1 MISRPKGRLIFY
13 ICIMKRYLTII
24 IAFLAASLALSAQTP
39 IETLMSSYDDAH
51 GVKVYDIKGGPM
63 MALVRS
69 NIRKSP
75 MKPLA
80 DDVKEATILMMKKA
94 SDQSKTKFLSSL
106 RITLKSYQFYGRKPG
121 VEGNIV
127 EVYGSPVKDGAVA
140 ELIIFNPEI
149 YSLFSLR
156 GSYSVAELQS
166 LGK

>member
-1 MISRPKGRLIFY
+1 
-13 ICIMKRYLTII
+13 MKRYLTII
-24 IAFLAASLALSAQTP
+24 IAFLAASLTLSAQTP

-69 NIRKSP
+69 NIKKSP

-80 DDVKEATILMMKKA
+80 DNVEEATILMMKRA
-94 SDQSKTKFLSSL
+94 SDQSKAKFLSSL
-106 RITLKSYQFYGRKPG
+106 RATLKSYQFYGKRPG
-121 VEGNIV
+121 MDEYIV
-127 EVYGSPVKDGAVA
+127 EVYGSPVEAGAVS

-166 LGK
+166 LEK

>member
-1 MISRPKGRLIFY
+1 MSV
-13 ICIMKRYLTII
+13 
-24 IAFLAASLALSAQTP
+24 LAVSVAALAQTP
-39 IETLMSSYDDAH
+39 IEKLITSYDDLH
-51 GVKVYDIKGGPM
+51 GVKVYDTKGGPL
-63 MALVRS
+63 MALIRS

-80 DDVKEATILMMKKA
+80 DDVEEATILMMKKA

-166 LGK
+166 LEK